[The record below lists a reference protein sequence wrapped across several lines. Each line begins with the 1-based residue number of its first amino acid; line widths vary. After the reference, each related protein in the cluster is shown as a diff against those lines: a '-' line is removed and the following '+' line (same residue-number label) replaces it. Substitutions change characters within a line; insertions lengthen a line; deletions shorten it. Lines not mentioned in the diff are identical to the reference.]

1 MKQTPYEKITSRI
14 LELLEAGTVPWH
26 KPWASVAVRN
36 LVSQKEYRGVNTFLL
51 GCMPYASP
59 HWLTFKQAKALGGS
73 VRKGEKGSPCVFW
86 KWMKAK
92 TVEREDEDG
101 NTITLVD
108 GRNPLGFPMLRQYT
122 VFNSEQC
129 DGIEIPK
136 IEARDNEPIA
146 DCEKIVSSMPKA
158 PDIRHESTRAFYRP
172 DEDFV
177 SLPVLSAFDGSEE
190 YYSTLFHELTHA
202 TGHASRLG
210 RHGKREYTFHGF
222 GSKNY
227 SREELVAE
235 MGAAFLSG
243 HCGIENRTIDNSA
256 SYIDSWRAKLGENP
270 KLVVIAA
277 AQAQK
282 SADFI
287 LGRKFEDAA

>member
-1 MKQTPYEKITSRI
+1 
-14 LELLEAGTVPWH
+14 
-26 KPWASVAVRN
+26 
-36 LVSQKEYRGVNTFLL
+36 
-51 GCMPYASP
+51 
-59 HWLTFKQAKALGGS
+59 
-73 VRKGEKGSPCVFW
+73 
-86 KWMKAK
+86 MKAK